1 VSQTNHSPIAP
12 AISDE
17 GNGEPILEGRDL
29 EKFYVQPDGGR
40 IEVISPTNIKIMPG
54 KIVALLGP
62 SGCGKSTLLRMLTGL
77 SRPSA
82 GEVLWHGRTL
92 DNRPGTERPNV
103 GIVFQSFALFPWLTV
118 IENVEAPLEARGVA
132 SLERHK
138 RALRILDAVGLD
150 GFETAYPKELSGG
163 MKQRVGFAR
172 ALVIE
177 PEVLFMDEPF
187 SALDVLTA
195 ETLRRELLGLW
206 QGRKIPTRSIFIV
219 THNIEE
225 AVVLA
230 DRVIVLASNPAR
242 IREDFEITLAHPR
255 GRKSGP
261 FEGLVDHIY
270 RVLTQPD
277 VQHETPGEIKATPLP
292 PGTTSPTP
300 RFLMLP
306 HVRAGGISG
315 LLEILADHG
324 GREDLHRLSHQLM
337 LEADDLLPIVE
348 SCVILGF
355 VHVDAGDAEITDLG
369 REVAAGDIQK
379 RKQLFRDAML
389 AHVPLLQQMASAL
402 QAKADGTMPL
412 EFFEDLLD
420 EHFSDE
426 EVRRQLDT
434 AIQWGRYA
442 ELFDYDSVTERL
454 SRAKP

>member
-1 VSQTNHSPIAP
+1 
-12 AISDE
+12 
-17 GNGEPILEGRDL
+17 
-29 EKFYVQPDGGR
+29 
-40 IEVISPTNIKIMPG
+40 
-54 KIVALLGP
+54 
-62 SGCGKSTLLRMLTGL
+62 
-77 SRPSA
+77 
-82 GEVLWHGRTL
+82 
-92 DNRPGTERPNV
+92 
-103 GIVFQSFALFPWLTV
+103 
-118 IENVEAPLEARGVA
+118 
-132 SLERHK
+132 
-138 RALRILDAVGLD
+138 
-150 GFETAYPKELSGG
+150 
-163 MKQRVGFAR
+163 
-172 ALVIE
+172 
-177 PEVLFMDEPF
+177 
-187 SALDVLTA
+187 
-195 ETLRRELLGLW
+195 
-206 QGRKIPTRSIFIV
+206 
-219 THNIEE
+219 
-225 AVVLA
+225 
-230 DRVIVLASNPAR
+230 
-242 IREDFEITLAHPR
+242 
-255 GRKSGP
+255 
-261 FEGLVDHIY
+261 
-270 RVLTQPD
+270 
-277 VQHETPGEIKATPLP
+277 
-292 PGTTSPTP
+292 
-300 RFLMLP
+300 MLP

>member
-1 VSQTNHSPIAP
+1 VSQTNNSQLAADLP
-12 AISDE
+12 DGE
-17 GNGEPILEGRDL
+17 NNEPILEGQEL
-29 EKFYVQPDGGR
+29 EKFYAQPDGGR
-40 IEVISPTNIKIMPG
+40 IEVISPTNIKIMPE
-54 KIVALLGP
+54 KILALLGP

-82 GEVLWHGRTL
+82 GEVLWHGRKLT
-92 DNRPGTERPNV
+92 DEPPNV

-118 IENVEAPLEARGVA
+118 LQNVEAPLEARGVPP
-132 SLERHK
+132 LERHK
-138 RALRILDAVGLD
+138 RAVQILDAVGLD
-150 GFETAYPKELSGG
+150 GFENAYPKELSGG

-195 ETLRRELLGLW
+195 ETLRGELLELW
-206 QGRKIPTRSIFIV
+206 HDKKIPTRAIFIV

-242 IREDFEITLAHPR
+242 IREDFEITLPQPR
-255 GRKSGP
+255 SRKSEP
-261 FEGLVDHIY
+261 FEAVVDHIY

-277 VQHETPGEIKATPLP
+277 LQHEMPAEMKPAPAPPSVTTPA
-292 PGTTSPTP
+292 P
-300 RFLMLP
+300 RYLMLP
-306 HVRAGGISG
+306 HVRAGGIAG
-315 LLEILADHG
+315 FLEILADHG

-337 LEADDLLPIVE
+337 LESDDLLPIVDA
-348 SCVILGF
+348 CVHLGLAT
-355 VHVDAGDAEITDLG
+355 VEQGDAQITELG
-369 REVAAGDIQK
+369 SEFAAGDIQK
-379 RKQLFRDAML
+379 RKELFREAVL
-389 AHVPLLQQMASAL
+389 AHVPLLQQMTSAL

-420 EHFSDE
+420 EHFSDA

-434 AIQWGRYA
+434 AIHWGRYA

-454 SRAKP
+454 SQTKA